1 MVSRSTEKSPLTDL
15 QRRVLEFIE
24 ERRRGTGVPPTYRE
38 IQEHFGYRAVGT
50 VQDHVKAL
58 VRKGYLAPTALGDR
72 RGARTLLP
80 PRGELHATP
89 WDAPKQEGVRRMPIY
104 GEIAAGSARDAAQL
118 ELGTLV
124 VAESLASERC
134 FALRVTGDSMVD
146 AGIFEG
152 DFVIVEPKARVK
164 HGDIVV
170 ALVGGETTVKRYEVR
185 TDGPYLVPE
194 NKRLAPIR
202 LAGQRWEIQG
212 CVVGLQRRIR

>member
-1 MVSRSTEKSPLTDL
+1 MVTRSTEKSPLTEL
-15 QRRVLEFIE
+15 QRRVLDFIE
-24 ERRRGTGVPPTYRE
+24 TRRRDSGVPPTYRE

-80 PRGELHATP
+80 P
-89 WDAPKQEGVRRMPIY
+89 DAQMPVGVRRMPIY
-104 GEIAAGSARDAAQL
+104 GEIAAGPLRDTAQL

-134 FALRVTGDSMVD
+134 FALRVTGDSMID

-152 DFVIVEPKARVK
+152 DFVIVEPSRDVK
-164 HGDIVV
+164 SGDIVV

-185 TDGPYLVPE
+185 ADGPYLVPE
-194 NKRLAPIR
+194 NKRLDPMR
-202 LAGQRWEIQG
+202 LAEQRWEIQG

>member
-1 MVSRSTEKSPLTDL
+1 MVSRSTEKSPLTEL
-15 QRRVLEFIE
+15 QRRVLDFIE
-24 ERRRGTGVPPTYRE
+24 SRRRDSGVPPTYRE

-58 VRKGYLAPTALGDR
+58 VRKGYLAPSGLGDR

-80 PRGELHATP
+80 P
-89 WDAPKQEGVRRMPIY
+89 DAQAPEGVRRMPIY
-104 GEIAAGSARDAAQL
+104 GEIAAGPLRETPQV

-146 AGIFEG
+146 AGIFDG
-152 DFVIVEPKARVK
+152 DFVIVEPTPRVK

-170 ALVGGETTVKRYEVR
+170 ALVAGETTVKRYEVR
-185 TDGPYLVPE
+185 TDGPYLVPQ
-194 NKRLAPIR
+194 NPRLAPLK
-202 LAGQRWEIQG
+202 LADQRWEIQG